1 MNIKTILAGTLL
13 SLPAMSFVADASGS
27 AESIIKRHEEVFNQ
41 GNLQN
46 LLVQTQLMQ
55 QNVQKF
61 REAAQEHEKVF
72 NKYHTQQ
79 PYVRPDECEKVSESY
94 RDGCF
99 EIQGHPYPQS
109 WLHKDETYL
118 SFWKERGHLLDL
130 CARTIY
136 RACEYPRN
144 PEGVEITEVDPFFKN
159 GFLIEFCKTLGT
171 IHDDLDPSMLLTW
184 CTDACKPI
192 FEKELNALKEKI
204 KAFEPCVTNLTRE
217 FKTLF
222 SDFSKK

>member
-72 NKYHTQQ
+72 KKYHTQQ
-79 PYVRPDECEKVSESY
+79 PHVRPDEWEKVSKSE
-94 RDGCF
+94 RDECL
-99 EIQGHPYPQS
+99 EIEWYPCRQS

-118 SFWKERGHLLDL
+118 SFWEEMGHLLDL
-130 CARTIY
+130 CASTIY
-136 RACEYPRN
+136 RGFEYPSN
-144 PEGVEITEVDPFFKN
+144 PEAVKITEVDPFFKK
-159 GFLIEFCKTLGT
+159 GFLREFCKTLEA
-171 IHDDLDPSMLLTW
+171 IHADLYKSMLLTW

-217 FKTLF
+217 FKTLI
-222 SDFSKK
+222 SDFSQK

>member
-13 SLPAMSFVADASGS
+13 SLPAMSFVAGASGS
-27 AESIIKRHEEVFNQ
+27 AESIIKRHEEVFKQ
-41 GNLQN
+41 GNMRK
-46 LLVQTQLMQ
+46 LLVKIQSMQ
-55 QNVQKF
+55 QNVKKF

-72 NKYHTQQ
+72 KKYHKQQ
-79 PYVRPDECEKVSESY
+79 PHVRPDEWEKVSESY

-118 SFWKERGHLLDL
+118 SFWKKMGHLLDL

-136 RACEYPRN
+136 SACEYPRN
-144 PEGVEITEVDPFFKN
+144 PEAVEITEVDPFFKN
-159 GFLIEFCKTLGT
+159 GFLIEFCKKLEA
-171 IHDDLDPSMLLTW
+171 IHADLDVMLTW
-184 CTDACKPI
+184 CTAACKPS
-192 FEKELNALKEKI
+192 FEKEWNALKEKI

-217 FKTLF
+217 FETLI
-222 SDFSKK
+222 SDFSQK